1 MRCTNLPDA
10 SLVQGIVSCNDCNG
24 ETVPHVGRRGNG
36 VWTRFARASPHGLRG
51 TSLAPV
57 SRCKR
62 EGAHCYTGAVRH
74 VVDRKR
80 DGKDVQMRLHKIA
93 VAVAALS
100 FAGVAAAA
108 GNTTAGSTTNPSSN
122 DQMTTRQTSPQSTQK
137 SEQSTNQAGASQ
149 MGNSSSMSQGGSS
162 EQGNPTE
169 VRSAQQ
175 ALKDK
180 GFDVGTVDGQMGPNT
195 ENALR
200 QFQQK
205 QGLPQTGNLDEQTLS
220 ALGVEQNQGAA
231 SSQSS
236 SSNPSSTSGQ
246 SAQGQGS
253 MSSQGSQSSSS
264 HGASA
269 QSSNTYK

>member
-1 MRCTNLPDA
+1 
-10 SLVQGIVSCNDCNG
+10 
-24 ETVPHVGRRGNG
+24 
-36 VWTRFARASPHGLRG
+36 
-51 TSLAPV
+51 
-57 SRCKR
+57 
-62 EGAHCYTGAVRH
+62 
-74 VVDRKR
+74 
-80 DGKDVQMRLHKIA
+80 MRLHKIA

-137 SEQSTNQAGASQ
+137 SEQSTNQAGSSQ

-162 EQGNPTE
+162 SEQTNPTE
-169 VRSAQQ
+169 VKSAQQ

-195 ENALR
+195 ESALR

-205 QGLPQTGNLDEQTLS
+205 QRLPQTGNLDEQTLS
-220 ALGVEQNQGAA
+220 ALGVDQNQGA
-231 SSQSS
+231 
-236 SSNPSSTSGQ
+236 TSGQ
-246 SAQGQGS
+246 
-253 MSSQGSQSSSS
+253 GSQNSTS
-264 HGASA
+264 HGAST